1 MLLGQGQQFG
11 TVGSHHLLVGG
22 ADTAAAFQALADI
35 RVGKPGAA
43 DGLHHDLDLGVSEDG
58 IDRVGKQAPAS
69 GEEEKSRTSRMY
81 LTSTG
86 SPARRAM
93 EAALR
98 RQTSSTPLP
107 TVPKPIIAILAM
119 RKFPFSVLLVR

>member
-1 MLLGQGQQFG
+1 M
-11 TVGSHHLLVGG
+11 
-22 ADTAAAFQALADI
+22 
-35 RVGKPGAA
+35 
-43 DGLHHDLDLGVSEDG
+43 VSSE
-58 IDRVGKQAPAS
+58 VVNSAAS
-69 GEEEKSRTSRMY
+69 GEDEKSRTSRMY

-107 TVPKPIIAILAM
+107 TVPKPMIAIFAM
-119 RKFPFSVLLVR
+119 NGSP